1 MNSDFYIS
9 DDDVYEDDE
18 IAIDDIPAEVE
29 RIYENA
35 CNRGTLH
42 DVKIH
47 LTSLLNIYD
56 INRKM
61 IKFQDELMCI
71 YKDVIDGYLYTQA
84 PGEVFNANSYNLMQE
99 FIIWALENTDKGIE
113 LQYLDRIYMSI
124 TN

>member
-1 MNSDFYIS
+1 
-9 DDDVYEDDE
+9 
-18 IAIDDIPAEVE
+18 
-29 RIYENA
+29 
-35 CNRGTLH
+35 
-42 DVKIH
+42 
-47 LTSLLNIYD
+47 
-56 INRKM
+56 M